1 MNDQEN
7 IREIRRLGIRAA
19 IASAQEGLAEEKQ
32 EKELKLQKEHPER
45 LAVLHRRARGEKW

>member
-7 IREIRRLGIRAA
+7 IREIIERSRLKTP
-19 IASAQEGLAEEKQ
+19 E
-32 EKELKLQKEHPER
+32 QKEEEIEKVERLHKEHLER

>member
-19 IASAQEGLAEEKQ
+19 QASIDEGLAEEKL
-32 EKELKLQKEHPER
+32 EKELTLRKEHLER

>member
-32 EKELKLQKEHPER
+32 EKELKLQKEHLER